1 MARSLEASLFERAR
15 PRGRTGA
22 LVRAEVIKLA
32 SLSSARRVLAAA
44 TLAGVAVS
52 AGLCASHHRGG
63 GGVFDPTVL
72 SLLGLLVAQ
81 VMVGAVGAVAFS
93 GDDERG
99 TLALSLAASGGR
111 RIAVFCA
118 KAAAVAAVAL
128 VVGEAASFSAFSIG
142 QRTLPASLRAGLG
155 EPGVLRAVVFGGA
168 SVALVALIGLG
179 LASALRHGAAA
190 IACLAALLFAAPA
203 LMAALP
209 LAIEN
214 VLDRFVV
221 ANLFAVLVNV
231 GHGRLVSFA
240 LSGTGVPRA
249 TLFGAPEALGVLA
262 GYAAGAL
269 LVGAAR
275 FWREG
280 A

>member
-1 MARSLEASLFERAR
+1 MAGSLEASLPERAH
-15 PRGRTGA
+15 PRGRSGA

-32 SLSSARRVLAAA
+32 SLSSARRVLVGAA
-44 TLAGVAVS
+44 LAGIAVS
-52 AGLCASHHRGG
+52 AGLCASHRGG

-81 VMVGAVGAVAFS
+81 VTVGAVGAVAFS
-93 GDDERG
+93 GDDEQG

-118 KAAAVAAVAL
+118 KAAAVATLAL
-128 VVGEAASFSAFSIG
+128 AIGELAAFSAFAIG
-142 QRTLPASLRAGLG
+142 QRTLPASLRASLG

-249 TLFGAPEALGVLA
+249 TLFDAPEALGVLA
-262 GYAAGAL
+262 GYAAVTL